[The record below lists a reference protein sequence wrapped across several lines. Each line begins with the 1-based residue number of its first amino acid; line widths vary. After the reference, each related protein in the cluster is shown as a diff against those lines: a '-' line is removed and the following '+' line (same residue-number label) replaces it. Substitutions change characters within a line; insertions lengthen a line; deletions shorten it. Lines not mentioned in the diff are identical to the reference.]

1 MLETLRKNQQNWLIG
16 FFLLIICAVFVIN
29 FGPQSQGC
37 RAGDKSGTW
46 AARVA
51 GTTLTEAEFNAAYR
65 LARGTDFPVKT
76 QKALKLRQNVVDG
89 LVERE
94 LLAREARRIGMD
106 VTEKDVDKEI
116 LRGNIHRSTSASS
129 PGWLG
134 QGPLRYDFKDDRGVF
149 QYDNFKRFVQHYLR
163 RSLREFKEEQAQEIL
178 AERMRQLVQSSVQVS
193 GDEVWSAYARDKLE
207 VSVRYIRF
215 SPLYYRDTLEATP
228 EQIAEFRRA
237 NTADVDR
244 EYERQKHRYLKLD
257 KQARSRHVL
266 IKVAAGATDEEK
278 ARRRALADDVLAKA
292 RAGEDFASLARR
304 YSEDTGSRRRGG
316 DLGWHKQGEMVEPF
330 SNAEL
335 ALQPGGIS
343 DVVETQY
350 GFHVIRLDGFREGD
364 VPVDQAKNELAEKLY
379 RERQAQDRARRAA
392 EQALA
397 KLKAGETIDA
407 VSTWLNPRPEP
418 LAGQPPADAG
428 EPAGE
433 PDEDAHEGEPGDE
446 PEDEPEDELA
456 PRVQDTSPFNRS
468 GNPIPGLYDPRPVVR
483 AAFELTTDH
492 PLAQE
497 LVRAG
502 DSYFVVVLKDRTDP
516 TRAEFET
523 QRGGLARRLRT
534 EKQRDALATFVA
546 ALRHAAEADG
556 EIEVNPDILLYED
569 ERREREDGQEEE
581 SPPPPDDESPSPSK
595 RAKKKASSDEE

>member
-37 RAGDKSGTW
+37 GAASQTGTW
-46 AARVA
+46 AARVV
-51 GTTLTEAEFNAAYR
+51 GTTVTESEFNAAYR
-65 LARGTDFPVKT
+65 LARGADLPVKT
-76 QKALKLRQNVVDG
+76 QRALKLRQTVVDG

-106 VTEKDVDKEI
+106 VTEKDVDREI

-178 AERMRQLVQSSVQVS
+178 AERMRQLVQSAVQVS
-193 GDEVWSAYARDKLE
+193 EDEVYSTYVRDKLE

-215 SPLYYRDTLEATP
+215 SPLYYRDTLEVTP

-237 NTADVDR
+237 NGADVNR

-266 IKVAAGATDEEK
+266 IKVAAGAADEEK
-278 ARRRALADDVLAKA
+278 ARRRELADQVLAKA
-292 RAGEDFASLARR
+292 RAGEDFAALARR
-304 YSEDTGSRRRGG
+304 YSEDGGSRRRGG

-330 SNAEL
+330 SNAEM
-335 ALQPGGIS
+335 ALEPGGIS
-343 DVVETQY
+343 DVVESQY
-350 GFHVIRLDGFREGD
+350 GFHVIRLEGFREGD
-364 VPVDQAKNELAEKLY
+364 VPVEDAKNELAEKLY
-379 RERQAQDRARRAA
+379 RERQAQDRARQAA

-407 VSTWLNPRPEP
+407 VSTWLNPPPEP
-418 LAGQPPADAG
+418 VPGQ
-428 EPAGE
+428 EPAADQAD
-433 PDEDAHEGEPGDE
+433 PDDHAEDDHAES
-446 PEDEPEDELA
+446 EDELA
-456 PRVQDTSPFNRS
+456 PRVQDSSPFNRS
-468 GNPIPGLYDPRPVVR
+468 GSPIPGLYDPRPVVR
-483 AAFELTTDH
+483 AAFELTREH
-492 PLAQE
+492 PVAQE

-502 DSYFVVVLKDRTDP
+502 DSYFVMVLKERTDP

-523 QRGGLARRLRT
+523 QRPGLARRLRA

-546 ALRHAAEADG
+546 ELRHQAEADG

-569 ERREREDGQEEE
+569 ERQEREEGEEDE
-581 SPPPPDDESPSPSK
+581 SPPPPDDERPSK
-595 RAKKKASSDEE
+595 RTKKKASPEEEE